1 MGKPL
6 LSGFLHF
13 YPDDDMTNK
22 TQPASGRFHLFKAT
36 ATIGGLTLIS
46 RILGF
51 IRDTLGAQYLGAGS
65 ANDAFLIAWR
75 LPNLFRALFAEGA
88 FASAF
93 VPMFNRTISE
103 AEKKGQN
110 GFAAGLRFASDV
122 LSVLLPLLII
132 FEIGMIAAAAPI
144 VRIMTGGFPMGSAG
158 EFQLAVFLT
167 RLTMPYLALIS
178 IVTLLGGILNSLHRF
193 WVNAAAPILLNV
205 GLIIGL
211 VFFRSNN
218 PAMTAETQAIAVS
231 LSGVLQLGW
240 LIWACRS
247 ANVHLYPHWPK
258 LTPAVKKM
266 LSITWPA
273 ALGAGAVQF
282 NLLISTAL
290 AARFLPEGAVSY
302 LYYADRLNQLP
313 LGLVGI
319 GIGTAILPSLSR
331 QLAED
336 QTEAAIHT
344 QNRAIEL
351 ALFLT
356 VPAAFGLVIASM
368 PLISAL
374 LQHGAFSA
382 SDSIHSAQALT
393 AFSLGLP
400 AYVLIKIL
408 TPGFHARTDTRTPV
422 RVAIIAM
429 FLNLILNLLFIKPF
443 GHVGLA
449 LSTAIAAWANV
460 IMLYGLLRHR
470 NHFAC
475 DRQLFTRT
483 IKIIIASLVMAA
495 GLWPCLPWLNHM
507 ATGGVTYRIATL
519 SLLLLFGSVLY
530 FGTAALIGTFPLKE
544 IKFYLQRRYKR

>member
-1 MGKPL
+1 MTKTPQSLPGKVHL
-6 LSGFLHF
+6 L
-13 YPDDDMTNK
+13 
-22 TQPASGRFHLFKAT
+22 KAT

-51 IRDTLGAQYLGAGS
+51 VRDTLGAQYLGAGP

-103 AEKKGQN
+103 AEKKGQD
-110 GFAAGLRFASDV
+110 GMAAGLRFASDV
-122 LSVLLPLLII
+122 LSVLLPLLLL
-132 FEIGMIAAAAPI
+132 FEVGMIAAAEPI
-144 VRIMTGGFPMGSAG
+144 VEIMTGGFPAGTAG

-205 GLIIGL
+205 GLIVGL
-211 VFFRSNN
+211 IFFRSSNSF
-218 PAMTAETQAIAVS
+218 MTAQTQALAVS

-240 LIWACRS
+240 LLWACHQ
-247 ANVHLYPHWPK
+247 AGIHLYPHWPK
-258 LTPAVKKM
+258 FTPAVKKM

-290 AARFLPEGAVSY
+290 AARYLPEGAVSY

-319 GIGTAILPSLSR
+319 GIGTAILPALSR
-331 QLAED
+331 QLATND
-336 QTEAAIHT
+336 KDAAIHT

-356 VPAAFGLVIASM
+356 LPATFGLIVTAG
-368 PLISAL
+368 PLIRAL

-382 SDSIHSAQALT
+382 VDSLNSARALS

-422 RVAIIAM
+422 RIAILAM
-429 FLNLILNLLFIKPF
+429 LLNLILNLLLLHPL

-449 LSTAIAAWANV
+449 LSTAISAWANV
-460 IMLYGLLRHR
+460 VMLYILLRR
-470 NHFAC
+470 RRHFYC
-475 DRQLFTRT
+475 DGPLLRRSPRMV
-483 IKIIIASLVMAA
+483 IAGGIMAL
-495 GLWPCLPWLNHM
+495 GLWPFIGWFNQLAIGHIM
-507 ATGGVTYRIATL
+507 HRITAL
-519 SLLLLFGSVLY
+519 ILLLLLGSVLY
-530 FGTAALIGTFPLKE
+530 FGSAVLIGAFPWKE
-544 IKFYLQRRYKR
+544 VRRFLRRR